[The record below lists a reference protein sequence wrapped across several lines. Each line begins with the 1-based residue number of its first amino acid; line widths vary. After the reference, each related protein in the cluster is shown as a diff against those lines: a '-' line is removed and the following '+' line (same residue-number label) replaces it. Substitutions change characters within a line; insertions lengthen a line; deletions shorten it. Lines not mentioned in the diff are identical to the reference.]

1 MLALARYES
10 KLILE
15 KTVAWFLNLNL
26 FKKIS
31 IILVIAI
38 ISFVTII
45 STTISGQKSTQNNL
59 QSLENEIAPL
69 LLKAKESTVLLER
82 ADETY
87 GQSVSFGDEDLKTQ
101 GDEKFAQLIN
111 TLAEMKALDTK
122 NKSQI
127 TSLESVLASYQKIT
141 IEVVSMMLS
150 NSDDL
155 DFERVGQLSE
165 QKAEKLESS
174 KRLLK
179 NYTMEVEKSF
189 ENSMKQ
195 IVAQGEENLIT
206 TTAIGLSA
214 GIIMA
219 FITIVIGRIIS
230 HSVNDLADSLSE
242 LAKGEGDLKHSLSV
256 KGNDEL
262 GNVATNFNSFLTVL
276 RSAILNIINVAQPLS
291 LRSSEIQSCASN
303 VKVSV
308 TTQTEQTTLVKQ
320 AMQELQTS
328 VKEISNSATQAAS
341 MVKIVEEES
350 NKGLNVVNQSIA
362 VSQELN
368 TDMQQVSEAV
378 LGLSN
383 DTQNVHGILDVINSI
398 AEQTN
403 LLALNAAIE
412 AARAGEQGRGFAVV
426 ADEVR
431 ALASKTSEATTEIRQ
446 VLDELKVS
454 ASQSANLMES
464 ASEKTRINQ
473 ERAESAGQALN
484 QISTQI
490 DELSMVNN
498 QIATATEQQ
507 SNVTT
512 DVVENIARLHASFET
527 TVTMFTEVESIS
539 NQLHEFSDQLT
550 DATSKFKV

>member
-1 MLALARYES
+1 M
-10 KLILE
+10 
-15 KTVAWFLNLNL
+15 TWFLNLNL

-38 ISFVTII
+38 ISFTII
-45 STTISGQKSTQNNL
+45 IGTSISGQKTTQNNL
-59 QSLENEIAPL
+59 KSLENEIAPL

-87 GQSVSFGDEDLKTQ
+87 GQSVSFGDEDLREQ
-101 GDEKFAQLIN
+101 GNEKFKELLN
-111 TLAEMKALDTK
+111 LVAEMKSLDSNNKTQLVTLSSAL
-122 NKSQI
+122 SAYQEI
-127 TSLESVLASYQKIT
+127 TV
-141 IEVVSMMLS
+141 EVVSMMLS

-155 DFERVGQLSE
+155 DFERVGVLSE
-165 QKAEKLESS
+165 QKAKTLEHS
-174 KRLLK
+174 KELLK
-179 NYTMEVEKSF
+179 QYSAQVEKSF
-189 ENSMKQ
+189 ESSLNQ
-195 IVAQGEENLIT
+195 IVSQGEINLYT
-206 TTAIGLSA
+206 TTAIGLISA
-214 GIIMA
+214 VIMA
-219 FITIVIGRIIS
+219 LITIFVGRIIS
-230 HSVNDLADSLSE
+230 GSVNDLADSLSE
-242 LAKGEGDLKHSLSV
+242 LSKGEGDLKHSLHIN
-256 KGNDEL
+256 GNDEL
-262 GNVATNFNSFLTVL
+262 GTVASNFNNFLAVL
-276 RSAILNIINVAQPLS
+276 RSAILNIINVAKPLS
-291 LRSSEIQSCASN
+291 LRSSEIQSCASS

-308 TTQTEQTTLVKQ
+308 TSQTEQTELAKQ
-320 AMQELQTS
+320 AIQELQSS
-328 VKEISNSATQAAS
+328 VQEISNSATQAAS

-350 NKGLNVVNQSIA
+350 NKGLNVVNQSISI
-362 VSQELN
+362 SQELN

-383 DTQNVHGILDVINSI
+383 NTQNVHGILDVINSI

-431 ALASKTSEATTEIRQ
+431 ALASKTSEATTQIRQ

-454 ASQSANLMES
+454 AAQSASLMES
-464 ASEKTRINQ
+464 ASQKTRINQ

-484 QISTQI
+484 QINAQI

-507 SNVTT
+507 STVTSHAV
-512 DVVENIARLHASFET
+512 DNIARLHASFET
-527 TVTMFTEVESIS
+527 TVTMFTEVEIIS

>member
-1 MLALARYES
+1 M
-10 KLILE
+10 
-15 KTVAWFLNLNL
+15 TWFLNLNL

-38 ISFVTII
+38 ISFVII
-45 STTISGQKSTQNNL
+45 IGTSLSGQKATQNNL
-59 QSLENEIAPL
+59 KSLENEIAPL

-87 GQSVSFGDEDLKTQ
+87 GQSVSFGDEDLREQ
-101 GDEKFAQLIN
+101 GNQKFKELLN
-111 TLAEMKALDTK
+111 LVAEMKSLDSNNKTQLVTLNSAL
-122 NKSQI
+122 S
-127 TSLESVLASYQKIT
+127 AYQEIT

-155 DFERVGQLSE
+155 DFERVGVLSE
-165 QKAEKLESS
+165 QKAKNLEHS
-174 KRLLK
+174 KELLK
-179 NYTMEVEKSF
+179 NYSTQVEKSF
-189 ENSMKQ
+189 EASLNQ
-195 IVAQGEENLIT
+195 IVSQGEINLYT
-206 TTAIGLSA
+206 TTAIGLISVV
-214 GIIMA
+214 IMA
-219 FITIVIGRIIS
+219 LITIFVGRIIS
-230 HSVNDLADSLSE
+230 GSVNDLADSLSE
-242 LAKGEGDLKHSLSV
+242 LSKGEGDLKHSLRIN
-256 KGNDEL
+256 GNDEL
-262 GNVATNFNSFLTVL
+262 GTVANNFNNFLTVL
-276 RSAILNIINVAQPLS
+276 RNAILNIINVAEPLS
-291 LRSSEIQSCASN
+291 LRSSEIQSCASS

-308 TTQTEQTTLVKQ
+308 TSQTEQTDLAKQ
-320 AMQELQTS
+320 AIQELQSS
-328 VKEISNSATQAAS
+328 VQEISNSATQAAS

-350 NKGLNVVNQSIA
+350 NKGLNVVNQSISI
-362 VSQELN
+362 SQELN

-383 DTQNVHGILDVINSI
+383 DTQNVYGILDVINSI

-431 ALASKTSEATTEIRQ
+431 ALASKTSEATTQIRQ
-446 VLDELKVS
+446 VLDELKASAAQS
-454 ASQSANLMES
+454 ASFMES
-464 ASEKTRINQ
+464 ASQKTRINQ

-484 QISTQI
+484 QINAQI

-507 SNVTT
+507 STVTSH
-512 DVVENIARLHASFET
+512 VVDNIARLHASFET
-527 TVTMFTEVESIS
+527 TVTMFTEVEVIS